1 MTSSLV
7 LKTPQAS
14 FSPSL
19 VSSNGFQEDCFSS
32 LLLRRVLLLLRTPA
46 SVTDHSLWFSS
57 PDSLMTLQRVSMAPY
72 SICTSEMQ
80 HPSLRGLQPYGTLFS
95 NVLWEKL
102 GRFKPSATGYFPI
115 PILTQGTISK
125 AERSLRPQDAAV
137 LKVHMQIN

>member
-1 MTSSLV
+1 MPSSLV

-19 VSSNGFQEDCFSS
+19 VSSNGFQEDYFSS
-32 LLLRRVLLLLRTPA
+32 LFLRRVLLLLRIPA
-46 SVTDHSLWFSS
+46 SVDRSFARFSNS
-57 PDSLMTLQRVSMAPY
+57 DSLMTLQRVSMAPY

-95 NVLWEKL
+95 EILWEKL

-115 PILTQGTISK
+115 PILTQGTILK
-125 AERSLRPQDAAV
+125 AERSLRPQDVAF